1 MKYKTYPREQDGG
14 RAWTEHNNTF
24 YPIPSLTHPLC
35 QFEVPLKQALPKSRI
50 WVRVV
55 FLGGDVRKD
64 QERSG
69 AVTQEQ
75 RGEARDHWRCVE
87 PRPQGTSEDLGGL
100 YARLQVLSHQRDDSP
115 TPISHG
121 LRTIPGIVNSL
132 VF

>member
-14 RAWTEHNNTF
+14 GAWTEHNNTF

-35 QFEVPLKQALPKSRI
+35 RFEVPRKQALPKSRI
-50 WVRVV
+50 WVQVV

-75 RGEARDHWRCVE
+75 SGEARHPWRCVE

-100 YARLQVLSHQRDDSP
+100 YARLQVLSPREMRVLGS
-115 TPISHG
+115 
-121 LRTIPGIVNSL
+121 
-132 VF
+132 